1 MSIRTPLARAR
12 GLGSAKSGVSHWW
25 AQRVTA
31 LALVPLTVW
40 FLIALLSMIQADYE
54 TVVHWIGRPINAIL
68 LILLLFSAFYHA
80 ILGMQVIIEDYVHV
94 EGTKIVSLLIM
105 KFILVFLGV
114 AGVFSVLK
122 IAFGG

>member
-31 LALVPLTVW
+31 IAMVPLTLW
-40 FLIALLSMIQADYE
+40 FIIGLISMTHADYQ
-54 TVVHWIGRPINAIL
+54 TAVHWIGQPVNTVL
-68 LILLLFSAFYHA
+68 LILLLFSTFYHA
-80 ILGMQVIIEDYVHV
+80 ILGMQVVIEDYVHV
-94 EGTKIVSLLIM
+94 EGAKIASLLIM
-105 KFILVFLGV
+105 KFILVLLG
-114 AGVFSVLK
+114 AAAIFAVLR